1 MNATV
6 ARDESRAVDGS
17 FLLLLALLSAAI
29 GYRFGMGN
37 QEEQIPIILRQL
49 DPAYLAN
56 DFFVSSSTEFGPRLY
71 YAKAVAWLAGLT
83 SLPFAYALLRT
94 LSDLALAA
102 VTWWGAVR
110 LVGADRLGAMIAAVL
125 ALTVPAFHLGDATEL
140 RYVMFQPATAAIP
153 GMLLAIGLG
162 VLGRPLPAAIAA
174 SAASLV
180 HPLYGVYGGV
190 LGLSTAFV
198 ARLPGWPERAHRR
211 RAIVESLLAG
221 LVFAGGLL
229 AFWWWPS
236 TTLEGAL
243 TTEELFAILGRFRSP
258 HHYFPSEFRLADY
271 AATALFACAGG
282 LAFERWARG
291 TARHRATVILVP
303 LAGVLAGCLAGT
315 VFTEVW
321 PVGAILT
328 LQPFR
333 LLAVLK
339 WIGFLLIGW
348 RLAVC
353 WRQPAL
359 AVARPLVIVCLLSP
373 GGLFPF
379 VATAVLAALRFRP
392 WFLDRLNPI
401 LLTGGLAALVA
412 ALWLRAGSADE
423 QVRLLAAL
431 GLTAAFAQPRRPVRL
446 AGAALAALLVA
457 AIVSNRPTDAAYE
470 PSPVRPIVTMD
481 DLRGPAAAAA
491 RAASETTPPGAT
503 FVAPPTFG
511 ILRFVGSR
519 ALVVDFEAIPFQPAH
534 MREWRERIR
543 RVYGDVE
550 GTGHAAR
557 AALDASYRR
566 VTDAHLGTLA
576 REYGATHAVLY
587 RETAT
592 ALPSVYENE
601 RYRIVRLSDRP
612 ARASSAP
619 TRAPGAAPRP

>member
-17 FLLLLALLSAAI
+17 FLVLLALLSAAI

-71 YAKAVAWLAGLT
+71 YAKAVAWFAGLS
-83 SLPFAYALLRT
+83 SLPFAYALLRAF
-94 LSDLALAA
+94 SDLALAA

-110 LVGADRLGAMIAAVL
+110 LAGADRLGAMIAAVL

-162 VLGRPLPAAIAA
+162 VLGRPLPSALAA
-174 SAASLV
+174 SATSLL
-180 HPLYGVYGGV
+180 HPLYGVYGGL
-190 LGLSTAFV
+190 LGLSTALV
-198 ARLPGWPERAHRR
+198 ARLLAASEHTARR
-211 RAIVESLLAG
+211 RALVDSLLG
-221 LVFAGGLL
+221 GIVFAGALL

-236 TTLEGAL
+236 RAQAGAL
-243 TTEELFAILGRFRSP
+243 ATEELFAILGRFRSP

-271 AATALFACAGG
+271 AATALFACAAG
-282 LAFERWARG
+282 LAFERWARS
-291 TARHRATVILVP
+291 APRPRATVILVP

-315 VFTEVW
+315 LFTEVW

-353 WRQPAL
+353 WKQPAH
-359 AVARPLVIVCLLSP
+359 AMARPLVIVCLLSP

-379 VATAVLAALRFRP
+379 AATAVLAALRFRP
-392 WFLDRLNPI
+392 WFMDRLNPV

-412 ALWLRAGSADE
+412 VLWIRAGSADE
-423 QVRLLAAL
+423 QVRLLASL
-431 GLTAAFAQPRRPVRL
+431 GLMAAFARPRTPVRL
-446 AGAALAALLVA
+446 AGAVLAVLLVA
-457 AIVSNRPTDAAYE
+457 AIASNRPTDAAYE
-470 PSPVRPIVTMD
+470 PAPLRPIVTMD

-491 RAASETTPPGAT
+491 RAASTTTPAGAT

-511 ILRFVGSR
+511 ILRFVGPR

-543 RVYGDVE
+543 RVYGDVD

-566 VTDAHLGTLA
+566 VTDAHLLELA

-592 ALPSVYENE
+592 ALPAVYENA

-612 ARASSAP
+612 ERASSAP
-619 TRAPGAAPRP
+619 TRAPVAAPHP